1 MDDDFT
7 FGASVWATPDPVDEK
22 PPAAAAESPIDKR
35 KPPAPLT
42 LDAQE
47 DNFAHTDT
55 GFDDFDDDDFGAPAE
70 AVQFSEGKDDDFGDF
85 EDFEEGEDNGGFAAP
100 VSFQDVQFEDPFA
113 APGPSRFKP
122 WQPLKLDPVPSYP
135 DLQEEIY
142 EILDPIWADEDISKV
157 TTDDPIREVE
167 GVGQILVTPSRCVAF
182 ALSTGLSLTLNVVGK
197 CTKRSSIPHHHYDPP
212 TGRVH
217 GYDASTSS
225 PSVSQS
231 TSTKSS
237 PKPMA
242 AQCPHSKSVP
252 APCPRLQIG
261 SRFRCRAL
269 GRITLRA
276 LVHHNH
282 QGREATSSLS
292 SGLNLNWTQRRSIGC
307 WSLSQVRGLI
317 RTFCLFSPDVVDYL
331 AMQPLP
337 NLERILSELKMQT
350 ANTSGLLT
358 YLLQSREALQ
368 QDSET
373 YNGLIANLV
382 SEMAQKVKSGKP
394 MGRSMSVRR

>member
-7 FGASVWATPDPVDEK
+7 FGASVWAIPDPVDEK
-22 PPAAAAESPIDKR
+22 PPAATAESPIDKR

-47 DNFAHTDT
+47 DNFAPTDT

-70 AVQFSEGKDDDFGDF
+70 AVQFTEGKDDDFGDF

-113 APGPSRFKP
+113 APGPSRFRP

-135 DLQEEIY
+135 DLQEEIS
-142 EILDPIWADEDISKV
+142 EILNPIWADEDISKV
-157 TTDDPIREVE
+157 TTDDPMREVE
-167 GVGQILVTPSRCVAF
+167 GVGQILVTPSSRQMHKSLLHPPSSLRPPNWTRSRIRRQHLISLGIPVNLDEVLPQANGRPMPTLEVRTRPMSAPPDRKPLPPQGPRSNHPSRSGPRSNLVAQF
-182 ALSTGLSLTLNVVGK
+182 G
-197 CTKRSSIPHHHYDPP
+197 
-212 TGRVH
+212 
-217 GYDASTSS
+217 
-225 PSVSQS
+225 
-231 TSTKSS
+231 
-237 PKPMA
+237 PKPELDTT
-242 AQCPHSKSVP
+242 KIN
-252 APCPRLQIG
+252 RLLEFE
-261 SRFRCRAL
+261 S
-269 GRITLRA
+269 
-276 LVHHNH
+276 
-282 QGREATSSLS
+282 
-292 SGLNLNWTQRRSIGC
+292 
-307 WSLSQVRGLI
+307 
-317 RTFCLFSPDVVDYL
+317 DYL